1 MERYSTR
8 GQRVWEERRRLDEGT
23 SDEENIGKLIS
34 CLDTVTVII
43 ITEWLYGIIQMKR
56 ERDKTLC
63 LVLYGNI
70 NDILGWNIPLKWKW
84 PSTMCHLKSHLV
96 LVGMLPFGL
105 QHSLGHI

>member
-56 ERDKTLC
+56 ESETKPF
-63 LVLYGNI
+63 VLFYMV
-70 NDILGWNIPLKWKW
+70 ILMTYLAGIF
-84 PSTMCHLKSHLV
+84 C
-96 LVGMLPFGL
+96 
-105 QHSLGHI
+105 